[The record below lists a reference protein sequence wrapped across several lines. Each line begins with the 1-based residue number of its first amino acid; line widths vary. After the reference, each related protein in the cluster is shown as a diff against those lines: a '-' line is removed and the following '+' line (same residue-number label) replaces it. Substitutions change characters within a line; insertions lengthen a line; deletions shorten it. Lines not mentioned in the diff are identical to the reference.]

1 MTTVAQRLAA
11 FLTPLTPADL
21 PERARD
27 YAAMIVASTLASAAQ
42 GTAIESAR
50 IIRALAHQQGG
61 REEASVWF
69 DAGPRLPIGQ
79 AVQVNAVLSDA
90 AASDD
95 SDLRAIVHAGTP
107 LTATALGIA
116 ERDGIAGADV
126 LAAIVIG
133 YEAAGRI
140 TGPISPDFRD
150 RGFHGCLGAAFAA
163 AVAAARLLRL
173 NEVQMAHTIAL
184 TATSIGG
191 LVVAADTSVSR
202 EYHAGAAVQAGVM
215 AARAAQAGYTG
226 ELRVLEV
233 RRGFLELFGGRD
245 GAEAG
250 AAVLAAPGERWD
262 IIDHMA
268 IKLVPGGHP
277 YHALAE
283 AGAKAAIAGDVHPGQ
298 VAAIVISRP
307 NTRALHGPLHPA
319 DLIDMAHSPAYF
331 TAAGVA
337 DRRFG
342 WENAGP
348 QKIADPVIHRLIDL
362 VRVGDPPADPS
373 PYRQGATVSIHT
385 TDGRVVSGTVH
396 MPRGSG
402 ALGIEWADIE
412 AKFRALMPAS
422 GLDAAAIDRAWVAT
436 RGIADA
442 PDTRAL
448 MAALR
453 P

>member
-1 MTTVAQRLAA
+1 M
-11 FLTPLTPADL
+11 
-21 PERARD
+21 
-27 YAAMIVASTLASAAQ
+27 
-42 GTAIESAR
+42 
-50 IIRALAHQQGG
+50 
-61 REEASVWF
+61 
-69 DAGPRLPIGQ
+69 
-79 AVQVNAVLSDA
+79 
-90 AASDD
+90 
-95 SDLRAIVHAGTP
+95 
-107 LTATALGIA
+107 
-116 ERDGIAGADV
+116 
-126 LAAIVIG
+126 
-133 YEAAGRI
+133 
-140 TGPISPDFRD
+140 
-150 RGFHGCLGAAFAA
+150 
-163 AVAAARLLRL
+163 
-173 NEVQMAHTIAL
+173 
-184 TATSIGG
+184 
-191 LVVAADTSVSR
+191 
-202 EYHAGAAVQAGVM
+202 
-215 AARAAQAGYTG
+215 
-226 ELRVLEV
+226 
-233 RRGFLELFGGRD
+233 
-245 GAEAG
+245 
-250 AAVLAAPGERWD
+250 
-262 IIDHMA
+262 
-268 IKLVPGGHP
+268 
-277 YHALAE
+277 
-283 AGAKAAIAGDVHPGQ
+283 HPGQ